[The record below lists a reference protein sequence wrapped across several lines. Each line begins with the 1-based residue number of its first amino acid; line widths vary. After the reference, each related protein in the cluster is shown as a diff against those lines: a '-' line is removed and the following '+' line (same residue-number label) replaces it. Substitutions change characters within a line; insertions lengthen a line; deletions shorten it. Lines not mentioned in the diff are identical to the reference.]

1 MRTPAAAIASISVCS
16 PTGTGGAGSCPPG
29 TSDTH
34 QIVLAPDGSGK
45 AINSYS
51 DMVGISDEHQSI
63 FAPGS
68 LQTNDDYL
76 FFVAS
81 HVKGGAPST
90 GVVVLSGGAGP
101 DKNGQWTLDFARVDG
116 YGSYASG
123 YGTVFVA
130 PTGPDCPTVAGGNPT
145 HQDATFDLT
154 YAAPGSVVV
163 DPTSPAGSLLM
174 IYEGTNT
181 CFGIASGANKGNNF
195 YSSVGIATSL
205 DYGHTWPTYRG
216 DTNFS
221 FVQLPGENPSQ
232 GPDATTGALG
242 DSVCSG
248 DDCTTT
254 PPASYGR
261 YAVLSPS
268 VSISTAMALGTS
280 IPSSMGDSE
289 MSGFVDDAGGD
300 PGQYVYVV
308 YDYKPGTGSLADP
321 KAPSPGLMIA
331 RARLDSGSAP
341 LSFLKW
347 NGTAFAGA
355 GMGGYDTS
363 IFPTG
368 SFANCEAASQLRYG
382 ASLSYVDETQQ
393 YLLTFVCDSQETLL
407 LVRPLAPLE
416 VAPGFIPPATNW
428 RTRRSGL
435 RLRRSPAH
443 GPLSTNPAG
452 AVTTR
457 AFTQPSCRP
466 AREPDTFR
474 RADMCSTYTVA
485 KPTTH
490 RPRDGNTHRAL
501 SRSPRLCAG
510 AVHHEVAARGGR
522 RWIRYPG
529 DATPPLVTPARTNT
543 RRCCRRRPRRP
554 SPAGTRRTRRCG
566 TPDRPPGLAPRAMTS
581 ETSRLR

>member
-1 MRTPAAAIASISVCS
+1 VRTPAAAIASISVCS

-393 YLLTFVCDSQETLL
+393 YLLTFVCDSPGDPALSETAGSPRGGAWFYSTSYELADPTQWTPPQEIAGSWSPFDQSGGCSYYKGFYPTLMS
-407 LVRPLAPLE
+407 AG
-416 VAPGFIPPATNW
+416 A
-428 RTRRSGL
+428 RTG
-435 RLRRSPAH
+435 H
-443 GPLSTNPAG
+443 LSTSGYVFYLYGCQTDNTPPPG
-452 AVTTR
+452 RQYSSR
-457 AFTQPSCRP
+457 AF
-466 AREPDTFR
+466 EI
-474 RADMCSTYTVA
+474 
-485 KPTTH
+485 TT
-490 RPRDGNTHRAL
+490 
-501 SRSPRLCAG
+501 
-510 AVHHEVAARGGR
+510 AVR
-522 RWIRYPG
+522 
-529 DATPPLVTPARTNT
+529 
-543 RRCCRRRPRRP
+543 RRCPPRGC
-554 SPAGTRRTRRCG
+554 STRRT
-566 TPDRPPGLAPRAMTS
+566 AMDS
-581 ETSRLR
+581 IPW